1 MVSSSAL
8 SANSVDDAASV
19 DANASID
26 TDINADKAVNLY
38 SILEVSPD
46 AEDDAIRRRIN
57 DLFIEA
63 RSNLDHRNFRRRFY
77 YQELYE
83 VHLPQAR
90 LHLLDP
96 ERRNSYDQS
105 LKLRVLPSVS
115 STRNE
120 YSNLDSLPS
129 VRESVRENVREEKPA
144 NRGADGLDLDS
155 LPSVDDAAQI
165 DAAKA
170 KVAQRRAQ
178 LRASNLAATQLSQA
192 QQTLSPAD
200 AAAFARFKAAQEES
214 SPAPIA
220 ANSARSTSQIA
231 PRPMPHGARP
241 AEAATVQTE
250 AMQLERR
257 RDMKRRELIK
267 YELMA
272 VGTQWAAISAFGT
285 LAIGIAAWF
294 GIQHWIQ
301 TKNAGADFLINLGGV
316 IACCFIAAAVGR
328 TAHREARRR
337 TVALLSQMPY
347 EQLLRR
353 CAQR

>member
-1 MVSSSAL
+1 MVSSSVL
-8 SANSVDDAASV
+8 PTNRVDENAASM
-19 DANASID
+19 DAD
-26 TDINADKAVNLY
+26 MNADKAVNLY
-38 SILEVSPD
+38 SVLEVSPD
-46 AEDDAIRRRIN
+46 AEDEAIRRRIN
-57 DLFIEA
+57 NLFLEA
-63 RSNLDHRNFRRRFY
+63 QSNIDHRNFRRRFY

-90 LHLLDP
+90 LHLLNP
-96 ERRNSYDQS
+96 ERRHAYDHS
-105 LKLRVLPSVS
+105 LKLRVLPSL
-115 STRNE
+115 TNAPHE
-120 YSNLDSLPS
+120 YSLDSLPT
-129 VRESVRENVREEKPA
+129 VREENA
-144 NRGADGLDLDS
+144 VNLGADGLDLNS
-155 LPSVDDAAQI
+155 LPSVDDAAQT
-165 DAAKA
+165 
-170 KVAQRRAQ
+170 RAQ
-178 LRASNLAATQLSQA
+178 ETQIEIARRQAKLRADNLAATQQLQA
-192 QQTLSPAD
+192 QRTLSPAD

-214 SPAPIA
+214 QPAQTVANPPRSTPQTTPQPMPAPY
-220 ANSARSTSQIA
+220 N
-231 PRPMPHGARP
+231 ARP
-241 AEAATVQTE
+241 LETTTAQTE
-250 AMQLERR
+250 AIQLERR

-301 TKNAGADFLINLGGV
+301 TKNVGADFLINLGGV
-316 IACCFIAAAVGR
+316 VACCFIAAAVGR